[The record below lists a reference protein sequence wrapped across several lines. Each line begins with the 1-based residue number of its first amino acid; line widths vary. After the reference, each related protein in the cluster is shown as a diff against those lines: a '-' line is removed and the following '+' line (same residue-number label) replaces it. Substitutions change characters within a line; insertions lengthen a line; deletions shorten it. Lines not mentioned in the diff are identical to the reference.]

1 MRRQFLFLALL
12 WLIGPACSS
21 STRSDTVPET
31 FTVRNKAAY
40 PVAAIIHSSRT
51 AGQGI
56 FDPTISDAV
65 FAANRIEAGQ
75 DKSGISVPDFIGQ
88 DSAYLVVYR
97 TQNGMNTLVHSR
109 LYNQIE
115 LIRNRKLLVFE
126 GP

>member
-1 MRRQFLFLALL
+1 MRRSFLLIALL
-12 WLIGPACSS
+12 GIIGAACSS
-21 STRSDTVPET
+21 STRTDTVPET

-56 FDPTISDAV
+56 FDPTLSDEV

-75 DKSGISVPDFIGQ
+75 DKSGISVPEFIGQ

-97 TQNGMNTLVHSR
+97 NQDGLNTLVHIR

-115 LIRNRKLLVFE
+115 LIRNKKLLVFE